1 MKSKQ
6 YSLLFGLLCGT
17 APLMAQE
24 PAAPK
29 LPEPPAAQQQ
39 AGAVNTVPAQPV
51 QAAQTT
57 QDKKKSKPA
66 GEIELDIVAISQSFT
81 PEAMPAL
88 AAKDIVKNGTQVKKG
103 QALMTLN
110 MDVLADAIIAAQM
123 DLEGKQLEQEKAQ
136 FALEQGKV
144 AGQRNI
150 DNSTTAL
157 NRQTADH
164 DAYLKTFL
172 PQSIKEND
180 INLSR
185 AEENVLYKKE
195 NLRQLNRMYKEDQI
209 TEESEE
215 IILTRTK
222 NELDAAEKG
231 LEAAKIN
238 HNWAKT
244 VRIPRETEDR
254 VRNLENA
261 KIALENLKKQV
272 SFELRAKELALK
284 ESEKKFQDATK
295 KLAKLEADKS
305 KININAA
312 EDGTLVWIGQPTA
325 VNLVYFLIPEDKTVS
340 GKLVKLTDENT
351 PLAVDNEAVA
361 IIKNKDGKKIGWY
374 PTKVKSVEGEKVS
387 LSFED
392 FLKNI
397 K

>member
-1 MKSKQ
+1 MKSTQ

-24 PAAPK
+24 PVTPK
-29 LPEPPAAQQQ
+29 LPEPPVAQQ
-39 AGAVNTVPAQPV
+39 AGAENTVPAQPV
-51 QAAQTT
+51 QAAQAT

-88 AAKDIVKNGTQVKKG
+88 TAKDIVKNGTQVKKG
-103 QALMTLN
+103 QALMALN
-110 MDVLADAIIAAQM
+110 MDVLEDAIIAAQM
-123 DLEGKQLEQEKAQ
+123 DLASKQLEQEKAQ
-136 FALEQGKV
+136 FSLEQGKV
-144 AGQRNI
+144 SGQRNI
-150 DNSTTAL
+150 DNSTIAL

-172 PQSIKEND
+172 PQNIKEND

-231 LEAAKIN
+231 LESAKIN

-284 ESEKKFQDATK
+284 EAEKKFQDTTK
-295 KLAKLEADKS
+295 KLAKLEVDKS

-312 EDGTLVWIGQPTA
+312 EDGILVWSGQPSA
-325 VNLVYFLIPEDKTVS
+325 VNLVYFLIPENKTVS

-361 IIKNKDGKKIGWY
+361 IVKDKDGKKIGWY

-392 FLKNI
+392 FLKNV